1 MISRMAAVAA
11 ACVTGALLATPAA
24 PAGAATPGNW
34 PQHGGGA
41 ANDNHQPGTGG
52 LDVRRQLWQ
61 RQAGGD
67 DTVGGAAVAGGALT
81 VAYGKGALRRMDVR
95 TGAVTV
101 VGKLAGRRPQQLAD
115 VDGALYVRSLD
126 ADGTR
131 SRLASYDRA
140 GTRRW
145 EVALPDDDAI
155 LPFTVAGGHVLVTSG
170 PKCRELCTGYH
181 LRAYRT
187 RNGTLAWSGAVDG
200 DAGGAPAVAGDV
212 VVQGAYGPVRGTG
225 DGSGGANLLFAFD
238 LRTGVR
244 QWTRIRPGFSL
255 VGHRGSLLVSGAGP
269 QALCSLDPATGA
281 ARWCRDTPVA
291 DEWVDGL
298 SAGGGAVFGYGL
310 TGTVRRYHPATGA
323 TAWSAPLALPG
334 YEYNALH
341 APLVSGGGLVY
352 AAVRHGNFT
361 PSSEFTEIVV
371 LRATDGHVVRRLRL
385 AAYEDASAEL
395 MLASGRL
402 LLVGDR
408 TVRAFG

>member
-1 MISRMAAVAA
+1 MISRMAAVVA
-11 ACVTGALLATPAA
+11 ACVTGALLAA

-41 ANDNHQPGTGG
+41 ANDNYQPDTGG
-52 LDVRRQLWQ
+52 LDVRRQVWQ
-61 RQAGGD
+61 RQAGSD

-81 VAYGKGALRRMDVR
+81 VAYGKGALRRIDVR

-101 VGKLAGRRPQQLAD
+101 LGRLAGRRPQQLAD

-140 GTRRW
+140 GGRRW
-145 EVALPDDDAI
+145 EVTLPDDDAI

-200 DAGGAPAVAGDV
+200 DAGGSPTVAGDT

-225 DGSGGANLLFAFD
+225 DGSGGANLLFAFN

-255 VGHRGSLLVSGAGP
+255 AGHRGSLLVSGAGDE
-269 QALCSLDPATGA
+269 ALCSLNPATGA
-281 ARWCRDTPVA
+281 ARWCRDTPVP

-323 TAWSAPLALPG
+323 QSWATPLALPG
-334 YEYNALH
+334 YEYNALD
-341 APLVSGGGLVY
+341 AALVSGGGFVY

-371 LRATDGHVVRRLRL
+371 LRAGDGRVVRRLRL
-385 AAYEDASAEL
+385 AAYEDTSAEL

-402 LLVGDR
+402 LLIGDR

>member
-1 MISRMAAVAA
+1 MISKMAAVVA
-11 ACVTGALLATPAA
+11 ACVTALVATPAA
-24 PAGAATPGNW
+24 AATPGNW

-41 ANDNHQPGTGG
+41 ANDNYQPDTGG
-52 LDVRRQLWQ
+52 LDVRRQVWQ
-61 RQAGGD
+61 RQAGSD
-67 DTVGGAAVAGGALT
+67 DTVGGAAVAGGRLT
-81 VAYGKGALRRMDVR
+81 VAYGKGALRRVDVG

-101 VGKLAGRRPQQLAD
+101 VGKLTGRRPQQLVD
-115 VDGALYVRSLD
+115 VDGALVVRSLD

-140 GTRRW
+140 GVRRW
-145 EVALPDDDAI
+145 ELTLPDDAAI
-155 LPFTVAGGHVLVTSG
+155 LPFTVAAGLVLVTSG
-170 PKCRELCTGYH
+170 PKCRDLCTGYH
-181 LRAYRT
+181 LRAYRM

-200 DAGGAPAVAGDV
+200 DAGGAPAVAGDT

-225 DGSGGANLLFAFD
+225 DGSGGANLLFAFN

-255 VGHRGSLLVSGAGP
+255 VGHRGSLLVSGAGTE
-269 QALCSLDPATGA
+269 ALCSLNPATGA
-281 ARWCRDTPVA
+281 ARWCQDTPAA

-298 SAGGGAVFGYGL
+298 SAGGGAIFGYGL
-310 TGTVRRYHPATGA
+310 TGTVRRYHPTTGA
-323 TAWSAPLALPG
+323 TAWAAPLALAG
-334 YEYNALH
+334 YQYNALP
-341 APLVSGGGLVY
+341 AALVSGGGFVY

-371 LRATDGHVVRRLRL
+371 LRGTDGHVVRRLRL
-385 AAYEDASAEL
+385 TAYDDTSGEL

-408 TVRAFG
+408 TIRAFG

>member
-1 MISRMAAVAA
+1 MISRMAAVVA
-11 ACVTGALLATPAA
+11 ACVAGALLATPAA
-24 PAGAATPGNW
+24 AATPGNW

-41 ANDNHQPGTGG
+41 ANDNYQPDTGG
-52 LDVRRQLWQ
+52 LDVRRQVWQ

-81 VAYGKGALRRMDVR
+81 VAYGKGALRRVDVR

-101 VGKLAGRRPQQLAD
+101 LGKLTGRRPQQLAD

-140 GTRRW
+140 GVRHW
-145 EVALPDDDAI
+145 EVTLPDDDAI
-155 LPFTVAGGHVLVTSG
+155 LPFTVAGGYVLVTSG

-200 DAGGAPAVAGDV
+200 DAGGPPAVAGDT

-238 LRTGVR
+238 VRTGVR

-255 VGHRGSLLVSGAGP
+255 VGHRGSLLVSGAGG
-269 QALCSLDPATGA
+269 LCSLKPATGA

-298 SAGGGAVFGYGL
+298 TAGGGAVFGYGL
-310 TGTVRRYHPATGA
+310 SGTVRRYDPGTGA
-323 TAWSAPLALPG
+323 TAWATPLALPG

-341 APLVSGGGLVY
+341 AALVSGGGLVY
-352 AAVRHGNFT
+352 AAVDHGNFT

-371 LRATDGHVVRRLRL
+371 LRGTDGLVVRRLRL
-385 AAYEDASAEL
+385 AAYDDTSAEL

-402 LLVGDR
+402 LLIGDH
-408 TVRAFG
+408 TIRAFG